1 KAHYRVWG
9 DFRYRPVDDKWPHF
23 QEIFQGD
30 LPLEITILSAESLV
44 VSRFELYVDKKDPGE
59 FLLQGLIFFVMAG
72 DHPVCPKGD
81 QDDCLATKTLEITSW
96 P

>member
-1 KAHYRVWG
+1 MSLCKAHYRVWG

-44 VSRFELYVDKKDPGE
+44 ISRFELYADKKDPGE
-59 FLLQGLIFFVMAG
+59 FLLQGLIF
-72 DHPVCPKGD
+72 
-81 QDDCLATKTLEITSW
+81 LSW
-96 P
+96 PGIILFAPRGIIGC